1 MENFVI
7 PQVKALGLVIGPSTD
22 KFPPNERIGMGAQK
36 NIFFK
41 LGVAKVDEYMF
52 P

>member
-7 PQVKALGLVIGPSTD
+7 SQVKALGLLIGPSTD
-22 KFPPNERIGMGAQK
+22 KFPPNERIRMGRQK
-36 NIFFK
+36 NVFFK
-41 LGVAKVDEYMF
+41 LGVAKVDEYML